1 MKTKLTKRASKEF
14 DFTVGRRGSVLP
26 QKGKTRITIWIDSDV
41 LKWFRAMAEREG
53 QGYQTMLNAAL
64 KMYTAKGRG
73 PLREIVRD
81 VVREELR
88 ARRASS

>member
-1 MKTKLTKRASKEF
+1 MTTTKTSGKEYNF
-14 DFTVGRRGSVLP
+14 SRGRRGSVLP
-26 QKGKTRITIWIDSDV
+26 QRGKTRITIWLDNDV
-41 LKWFRAMAEREG
+41 LKWFRATAEREG

-64 KMYTAKGRG
+64 KAYTGKGRE

-88 ARRASS
+88 GRRAS

>member
-1 MKTKLTKRASKEF
+1 MKAKLTKRAGKEF
-14 DFTVGRRGSVLP
+14 DFSAGRRGSVIP
-26 QKGKTRITIWIDSDV
+26 QRGKTRITIWIDSDV
-41 LKWFRAMAEREG
+41 LKWFRATAEREG

-64 KMYTAKGRG
+64 KMYTGKGRG

-88 ARRASS
+88 GRRAS